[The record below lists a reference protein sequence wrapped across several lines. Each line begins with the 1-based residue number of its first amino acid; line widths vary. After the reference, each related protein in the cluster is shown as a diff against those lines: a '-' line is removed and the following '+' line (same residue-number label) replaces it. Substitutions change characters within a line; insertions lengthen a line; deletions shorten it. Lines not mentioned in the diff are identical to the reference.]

1 MFPLMAQLES
11 ELRICRHEVYLFMRQ
26 HDPAWLEKA
35 EAHVRK
41 EKAPTP
47 RARGGGG
54 RQTAAAAAAEGEA
67 WLQGQVEASVF
78 ARVLQDIE
86 DRCLGCVRRVLQG
99 EGWLARSW
107 QQDGLLVEDMEGRQ
121 LRGGGGG
128 GVPAVERLEA
138 AMRKAEEAVRAQEDM
153 EVGLLVKDFFDRPVE
168 AVLQRMAGRGGRRPA
183 VAEARGF
190 QHYGAA
196 IAAGGSADAY
206 SKRAAA
212 QLQLARYAEAA
223 ADATASLKLEPTLK
237 AHWRA
242 GQACFALHQF
252 EAARAAFADAAKLEP
267 SSRELKR
274 WLRKCDA
281 EVECATGAA
290 PSVVMPPAAAP
301 APPLAPVTDSC
312 KIRHEWYQSSTHM
325 VPTALGP

>member
-1 MFPLMAQLES
+1 MYVVS
-11 ELRICRHEVYLFMRQ
+11 
-26 HDPAWLEKA
+26 
-35 EAHVRK
+35 
-41 EKAPTP
+41 
-47 RARGGGG
+47 
-54 RQTAAAAAAEGEA
+54 AAK
-67 WLQGQVEASVF
+67 QPP
-78 ARVLQDIE
+78 
-86 DRCLGCVRRVLQG
+86 RRVLPRSPPARPLA
-99 EGWLARSW
+99 LARHHRPMTEHVNAGNAAFV
-107 QQDGLLVEDMEGRQ
+107 DADY
-121 LRGGGGG
+121 
-128 GVPAVERLEA
+128 EA
-138 AMRKAEEAVRAQEDM
+138 S
-153 EVGLLVKDFFDRPVE
+153 L
-168 AVLQRMAGRGGRRPA
+168 
-183 VAEARGF
+183 

-290 PSVVMPPAAAP
+290 PSAVMPPAAAP
-301 APPLAPVTDSC
+301 APPLAPVTDSS

-325 VPTALGP
+325 VPTALGPES

>member
-1 MFPLMAQLES
+1 
-11 ELRICRHEVYLFMRQ
+11 MRQ

-99 EGWLARSW
+99 EGWPARSW

-138 AMRKAEEAVRAQEDM
+138 AMRKAEAAVRAQEDM
-153 EVGLLVKDFFDRPVE
+153 EIGLLVKDFFDRPVE
-168 AVLQRMAGRGGRRPA
+168 AVLQRMAGPGGRRPA
-183 VAEARGF
+183 VAEARG
-190 QHYGAA
+190 AA
-196 IAAGGSADAY
+196 RQARAAGGGRAPPPPRTPPAEATVAAAEA
-206 SKRAAA
+206 KATRAERAAA
-212 QLQLARYAEAA
+212 ALAAEMAGLARE
-223 ADATASLKLEPTLK
+223 
-237 AHWRA
+237 WRDTM
-242 GQACFALHQF
+242 
-252 EAARAAFADAAKLEP
+252 RRWRRWWRRRT
-267 SSRELKR
+267 SRG
-274 WLRKCDA
+274 
-281 EVECATGAA
+281 GA
-290 PSVVMPPAAAP
+290 
-301 APPLAPVTDSC
+301 
-312 KIRHEWYQSSTHM
+312 
-325 VPTALGP
+325 